1 MGLVT
6 SRLRLLLQAKKDG
19 VNFNSILTL
28 GHQKINI
35 NKKKLNYLKNEFKL
49 NQEIVDDFDTDNR
62 SFNNTFLKRILN
74 VKNLSV
80 MDYSDYQGANILH
93 DLNYPIPETLEESF
107 DVVIDGGTLE
117 HIFNFPVA
125 IENCMKMVRVGGSVF
140 IFSMANNHCGHGF
153 YQFSP
158 ELFFRIFDNNNGFE
172 TKSIALMRHPFP
184 GAELSERQDC
194 YKVIDPAI
202 LKRRNS
208 LVSNS
213 PLGIM
218 VHAIKTKKIKIF
230 RVYPFQSDYSNTW
243 EEYNTSIKHNN
254 FTGNS
259 KLKLIFEKLPKQIKN
274 NIIGLRQLWKFSL
287 KRDKQAYR
295 KLT

>member
-6 SRLRLLLQAKKDG
+6 SRLRLLLEAKKDG
-19 VNFNSILTL
+19 VNFNSTLTL
-28 GHQKINI
+28 GRQKISI
-35 NKKKLNYLKNEFKL
+35 SKRKLRYLKDVYDLDDGIYETLDMNTRSYS
-49 NQEIVDDFDTDNR
+49 DDFFHR
-62 SFNNTFLKRILN
+62 YLN
-74 VKNLSV
+74 VKTLSV
-80 MDYSDYQGANILH
+80 MDYSDYQGANIIH
-93 DLNYPIPETLEESF
+93 DLNHPIPETLKESF

-125 IENCMKMVRVGGSVF
+125 IENCMKMLKVGGSIF

-158 ELFFRIFDNNNGFE
+158 ELFFRVFDNNNGFE
-172 TKSIALMRHPFP
+172 TKSIVLMRHPFP
-184 GAELSERQDC
+184 GAELSEKQDC
-194 YKVIDPAI
+194 YEVIDPAI

-218 VHAIKTKKIKIF
+218 VHASKTKKTSIF
-230 RVYPFQSDYSNTW
+230 SVYPLQSDYQNSWEKKTSNGKRRPRFLRF
-243 EEYNTSIKHNN
+243 IK
-254 FTGNS
+254 T
-259 KLKLIFEKLPKQIKN
+259 IYEKLPIPIRN
-274 NIIGLRQLWKFSL
+274 YLYGIIQLWKFSL
-287 KRDKQAYR
+287 NRDKQAYR

>member
-1 MGLVT
+1 LGLVT
-6 SRLRLLLQAKKDG
+6 TRLKFLLEAKRNG
-19 VNFNSILTL
+19 VSFNSILTL

-35 NKKKLNYLKNEFKL
+35 NRKKLNYLKNEYKL
-49 NQEIVDDFDTDNR
+49 NQEKVDDLDTDNR
-62 SFNNTFLKRILN
+62 SFNNTFLKSILN

-80 MDYSDYQGANILH
+80 MDYSDYQGANIIH
-93 DLNYPIPETLEESF
+93 DLNYPIPNKLENLF

-117 HIFNFPVA
+117 HIFNFPTA

-158 ELFFRIFDNNNGFE
+158 ELFFRVFDNNNGFE
-172 TKSIALMRHPFP
+172 TKSIVLMRHPFP

-194 YKVIDPAI
+194 YEVIDPAI

-230 RVYPFQSDYSNTW
+230 RVYPFQSDYSNIW
-243 EEYNTSIKHNN
+243 KEHGVSKKQNN
-254 FTGNS
+254 FTGNN
-259 KLKLIFEKLPKQIKN
+259 KLRSIFEKLPKYIKN
-274 NIIGLRQLWKFSL
+274 NIIGLKQLWGFSL
-287 KRDKQAYR
+287 KRDKKAYR
-295 KLT
+295 KL